1 MSKRNLLITG
11 ATGFIGRNLVE
22 YYATR
27 DDYAVYAVN
36 FTRPAYV
43 VPGVTWIQADLTK
56 QDQVDAL
63 FQKHHID
70 EVVHAAAT
78 TSGAAQ
84 IVQKPYIHVADNA
97 VMNSMML
104 RATFDYSVQHFVFF
118 SCTIMYPPGDHPLR
132 EDDLDLNAELQ
143 KNYFPAGWT
152 KMYIEK
158 MCDFYSRL
166 GRTRYTVLR
175 HSNVFGPHDKFDPE
189 RSHVFGGTVTKVMRA
204 AEDTNVLVWGS
215 GEEGRDLMFVDDLV
229 RCVDVVLKKQERPFA
244 LYNVGAGRTI
254 QVKDLV
260 RKIIEHSGKRL
271 GMEHDL
277 SKPTIPTTIAID
289 CSRIREELDWSNV
302 TDFDDAVRK
311 TLHWYRENILN

>member
-1 MSKRNLLITG
+1 MNKRNLLITG

-22 YYATR
+22 YYAGR
-27 DDYAVYAVN
+27 DDVNVYAVN
-36 FTRPAYV
+36 FTRPAYD

-63 FQKHHID
+63 FSKFAVD

-84 IVQKPYIHVADNA
+84 IVEKPYIHVADNA
-97 VMNSMML
+97 IMNSMML
-104 RATFDYSVQHFVFF
+104 RATFDYSVKHFVFF
-118 SCTIMYPPGDHPLR
+118 SCTIMYPPGDRPLR
-132 EDDLDLNAELQ
+132 EDDLDLNRELQ

-158 MCDFYSRL
+158 MCEFYARL

-204 AEDTNVLVWGS
+204 EENSNIQVWGT
-215 GEEGRDLMFVDDLV
+215 GEEGRDLLFVDDLV
-229 RCVDVVLKKQERPFA
+229 RCVDVVLDKQNQPYA
-244 LYNVGAGRTI
+244 MYNVGSERTI
-254 QVKDLV
+254 QVKQLV
-260 RKIIEHSGKRL
+260 QKVIELSGKRL
-271 GMEHDL
+271 GTEHDL
-277 SKPTIPTTIAID
+277 SKPTIPTTISID
-289 CSRIREELDWSNV
+289 CSRIREDLGWSAGA
-302 TDFDDAVRK
+302 DFDEAVRK
-311 TLHWYRENILN
+311 TLHWYKENILN